1 MMTKEQLIERDAKRD
16 LGAELLQS
24 VQQMKSGQ
32 KGAIHQVQVSQV
44 IEARQKV
51 GFSQRQFADL
61 MGVSLR
67 TLQEWEQGRRNP
79 SRAASSLLRIA
90 MERPDVLKAVF
101 SAELPNAET
110 VAAMQEARAMAESRF
125 NPVNAP

>member
-1 MMTKEQLIERDAKRD
+1 MMTEEQLIERDAKRN

-24 VQQMKSGQ
+24 IQQMKSGQ
-32 KGAIHQVQVSQV
+32 KGSTQQVQLSQV
-44 IEARQKV
+44 VEARQKV
-51 GFSQRQFADL
+51 GFSQRQFAEL

-90 MERPDVLKAVF
+90 IERPDVLRDMF
-101 SAELPNAET
+101 SPARMPNAET
-110 VAAMQEARAMAESRF
+110 IAAMQEARAMTRARF
-125 NPVNAP
+125 E

>member
-1 MMTKEQLIERDAKRD
+1 MMTEKQLIERDAKRN

-24 VQQMKSGQ
+24 VQEMKSGQ
-32 KGAIHQVQVSQV
+32 KGATQQVQVSQV
-44 IEARQKV
+44 VEARQKV
-51 GFSQRQFADL
+51 GFSQSQFAEL

-90 MERPDVLKAVF
+90 IERPDVLRDMF
-101 SAELPNAET
+101 SPVRMPNAET
-110 VAAMQEARAMAESRF
+110 IAAMQEARAMTRARF
-125 NPVNAP
+125 E